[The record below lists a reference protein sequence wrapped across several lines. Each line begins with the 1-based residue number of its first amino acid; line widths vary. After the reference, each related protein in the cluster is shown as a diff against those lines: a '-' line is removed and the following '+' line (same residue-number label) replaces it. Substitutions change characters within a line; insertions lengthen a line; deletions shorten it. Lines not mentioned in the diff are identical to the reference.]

1 MESSEAPELG
11 CHLPFGIVQAI
22 IARRKA
28 KNLTEQNDCVI
39 MMKNIEWTKKSQI
52 KGMVFFGSKAGTDAF
67 EAFVFIFVHSV
78 GRNNNYGRCYS
89 VRMFTWAFVSCK
101 MSFLFHRSYLLGEI
115 KQWL

>member
-1 MESSEAPELG
+1 MESSEAPEPG
-11 CHLPFGIVQAI
+11 CHPPFGIVQAI

-52 KGMVFFGSKAGTDAF
+52 KGIVFFGSKAGTDAF

-78 GRNNNYGRCYS
+78 GRTNN
-89 VRMFTWAFVSCK
+89 
-101 MSFLFHRSYLLGEI
+101 
-115 KQWL
+115 

>member
-1 MESSEAPELG
+1 MESSEAPEPG

-52 KGMVFFGSKAGTDAF
+52 KGIVFFGSKAGTDAF
-67 EAFVFIFVHSV
+67 EAFVFF
-78 GRNNNYGRCYS
+78 
-89 VRMFTWAFVSCK
+89 
-101 MSFLFHRSYLLGEI
+101 SFIAEAEQII
-115 KQWL
+115 KVVVIL

>member
-1 MESSEAPELG
+1 MESSEAPEPG

-52 KGMVFFGSKAGTDAF
+52 KDIFFGSKAGTDAF
-67 EAFVFIFVHSV
+67 EAFAFFSFI
-78 GRNNNYGRCYS
+78 
-89 VRMFTWAFVSCK
+89 A
-101 MSFLFHRSYLLGEI
+101 
-115 KQWL
+115 